1 MMSQK
6 ISGLMARRIYAM
18 ILRHWFLL
26 RRSWPRLLELVYWP
40 TVNLLVWGFM
50 SIYLGRLQLPD
61 GPGQVLATGASVLI
75 GGVLLWEVMVRTQIS
90 MALSFLEEF
99 WSRNLGHLF
108 VSPLSPGEW
117 QMALMVVSIM
127 RMMVAMVPT
136 MLIAWFCYHFSI
148 FSMGFG
154 LIAFFVHL
162 MIMGWW
168 LSMAISALIL
178 RHGMG
183 AESFA
188 WMGLFIFAP
197 ISCIYYPLSVLPG
210 WLQPVALMLPSTH
223 VFEGMRGV
231 LMQHSFSMQ
240 HFLAACGL
248 NMAYLMIAFLL
259 FRKGFAYAMRTGK
272 LYQVGE

>member
-1 MMSQK
+1 MM
-6 ISGLMARRIYAM
+6 RRIYGM
-18 ILRHWFLL
+18 VLRHWFLL
-26 RRSWPRLLELVYWP
+26 RSSWPRALELVYWP
-40 TVNLLVWGFM
+40 TINLLIWGFM
-50 SIYLGRLQLPD
+50 SVYLSRMGTANT
-61 GPGQVLATGASVLI
+61 GQKALTIAGVLVS
-75 GGVLLWEVMVRTQIS
+75 GVLLWEVMVRSQIS

-117 QMALMVVSIM
+117 QVALMVTSFL

-136 MLIAWFCYHFSI
+136 MFIAWIFYHFSI
-148 FSMGFG
+148 FSLGFS
-154 LIAFFVHL
+154 LIWFFLHL

-168 LSMAISALIL
+168 VSMAISALIL

-197 ISCIYYPLSVLPG
+197 VSCIYYPLNVLPE
-210 WLQPVALMLPSTH
+210 WLQPVALALPSTH
-223 VFEGMRGV
+223 VFEGMRAV
-231 LMQHSFSMQ
+231 MQNLPFSWDHLLM
-240 HFLAACGL
+240 ATGL
-248 NMAYLMIAFLL
+248 NGLYLVLAFWL
-259 FRKGFAYAMRTGK
+259 FRRGFAYARRTGK